1 MDKGGGKMRNSVDD
15 LQTRN
20 IALENTILALG
31 EKLERAEQERDVA
44 ASIAVE
50 RGKTVKR
57 LAEKIEGLELG
68 ITDALIMF
76 SRAMDELRSVLK
88 EGE

>member
-1 MDKGGGKMRNSVDD
+1 MRNSVDD

-31 EKLERAEQERDVA
+31 EKLERAE
-44 ASIAVE
+44 SIAVE

-76 SRAMDELRSVLK
+76 SRAMDELRSGLRRANR
-88 EGE
+88 